1 MAEETR
7 TLKVGDPA
15 PDFELKGP
23 GGITFKLSDYKGN
36 KNVVLA
42 FFPAAFSGPCSQ
54 QMPTIERDK
63 TQFEA
68 ADTQLAAISV
78 DNTWSLGAWGTN
90 MGITFP
96 LLSDFHPKGEVSK
109 RYGVYDEQRG
119 VNERTLIAIDKN
131 GIVRYIDMHP
141 NLLEV
146 PENAD
151 VLSCVSGL

>member
-1 MAEETR
+1 MADETR
-7 TLKVGDPA
+7 TLKVGDLA

-23 GGITFKLSDYKGN
+23 GGVNFKLSDYKGN

-42 FFPAAFSGPCSQ
+42 FFPAAWSGPCTQ

-63 TQFEA
+63 TQFESA
-68 ADTQLAAISV
+68 ETQLAAISV
-78 DNTWSLGAWGTN
+78 DNTWTLDAWGKN
-90 MGITFP
+90 LGLSFP

-109 RYGVYDEQRG
+109 RFGVHDDERG
-119 VNERTLIAIDKN
+119 VNERALIAIDKN
-131 GIVRYIDMHP
+131 GIVQYIDIHP

-151 VLSCVSGL
+151 VLSCVTGL